1 MAKGDIKRRREIE
14 RLSASLPSMNAEQ
27 RKDAT
32 ECCGTA
38 WIGAKKGWCD
48 VCAQE
53 FDSESLW
60 KGRKKSNICPV
71 CGARVALKRS
81 PNKRKNYER
90 YYFNIVT
97 TAEGWQVVRTF
108 LCTRTARRVEMY
120 GTEILNHSD
129 VQFDYTE
136 VFQRFFKPDTVPMII
151 GLGLRGLR
159 YYADQWK
166 WDSGW
171 KIRSDRYTAYDVWGW
186 MARKQDIL
194 PELKMRGLKK
204 LSENV
209 SPYNQIQWVFNN
221 YQSEVLLKA
230 GAVKLF
236 EKFVGR
242 DDYKVRSHW
251 ESIRIVLRH
260 GYHKRVRDWGLWFDM
275 MDALKENGKDIRN
288 PHYICPDNLMKAH
301 DEQFAIRARRREKAR
316 LEKARQEAIRMAEVL
331 SDDGKTNKAY
341 AEKMGG
347 VLGVKVKNKDITLI
361 PLRNIR
367 DFFEE
372 GSTLHHCVFSNRY
385 YQRKNCL
392 IIGARVNGART
403 ETIEIDTTEWKIVQC
418 RGKCNHPSKHHTRIV
433 TLMNNNMNR
442 FKEAMA
448 L

>member
-60 KGRKKSNICPV
+60 KGRKKHIVCPV
-71 CGARVALKRS
+71 CGARVELKRS
-81 PNKRKNYER
+81 PGKKKETNR
-90 YYFNIVT
+90 YYFHIVT

-108 LCTRTARRVEMY
+108 LCTRKARRVERF

-136 VFQRFFKPDTVPMII
+136 VFQMFYKPETVPMII
-151 GLGLRGLR
+151 GLGLRGMH

-171 KIRSDRYTAYDVWGW
+171 KIRQYRTGYSVWGW
-186 MARKQDIL
+186 SARKQEML
-194 PELKMRGLKK
+194 PELRMKGLKK
-204 LSENV
+204 LSENA
-209 SPYNQIQWVFNN
+209 SPYNQIEAVMNDPKA
-221 YQSEVLLKA
+221 EILLKA

-236 EKFVGR
+236 DKYMGR
-242 DDYKVRSHW
+242 DDYKVRSCW

-260 GYHKRVRDWGLWFDM
+260 GYHKRVRDWGMWFDM

-288 PHYICPDNLMKAH
+288 PHYICPENLRKAH
-301 DEQFAIRARRREKAR
+301 DEQMAIRERRREKAR
-316 LEKARQEAIRMAEVL
+316 QERERQEAIRMAEKL
-331 SDDGKTNKAY
+331 SEDGKTNVAY
-341 AEKMGG
+341 LEKMGK
-347 VLGVKVKNKDITLI
+347 VLGVMVRYKDITLK
-361 PLRNIR
+361 PLQNIR

-372 GSTLHHCVFSNRY
+372 GSTLHHCVFTNGY
-385 YQRKNCL
+385 YRHQDCL
-392 IIGARVNGART
+392 IIGARVKGKRT
-403 ETIEIDTTEWKIVQC
+403 ETIEIDTKAWKIVQC
-418 RGKCNHPSKHHTRIV
+418 RGKHNQSSEHHPRIV
-433 TLMNNNMNR
+433 KLMNKNMNK
-442 FKEAMA
+442 FKMAMV
-448 L
+448 